1 MEIVVGATVAAVVSA
16 VMVLLLGRLRAGAG
30 GVAVS
35 GPAVAPGPVRK
46 RAEVSKATATAE
58 PAVGGAAGGAV
69 RADAPLADGAAPD
82 AGRDA
87 LRRQLAAPPAGAAR
101 HGG

>member
-58 PAVGGAAGGAV
+58 PAAAGAAGGAV
-69 RADAPLADGAAPD
+69 RADAPPAHGPAQGVVGDAIDGEV
-82 AGRDA
+82 RE
-87 LRRQLAAPPAGAAR
+87 RRAEVA
-101 HGG
+101 